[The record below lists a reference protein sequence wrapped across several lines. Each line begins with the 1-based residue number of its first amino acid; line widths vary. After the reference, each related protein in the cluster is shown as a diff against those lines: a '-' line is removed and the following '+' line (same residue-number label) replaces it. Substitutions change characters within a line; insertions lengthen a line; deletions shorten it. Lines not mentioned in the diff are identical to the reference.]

1 MGALEVQAVFDMLYA
16 FGVKVSRA
24 TGVRMPLG
32 LAPQYPYGQADI
44 EAFLSQVLTD
54 RQAFSWR
61 ASELWRRDAEG
72 ANLASRELLPSCST
86 SGR

>member
-1 MGALEVQAVFDMLYA
+1 MHRRAYDDWALKGWLSSDEDTATMGALEVQVVFDMLYA

-44 EAFLSQVLTD
+44 EAF
-54 RQAFSWR
+54 
-61 ASELWRRDAEG
+61 
-72 ANLASRELLPSCST
+72 PS
-86 SGR
+86 